1 MDFSHQISFL
11 QSSNLPGSL
20 RTEGRWVDA
29 LLWLLALP
37 ISGLAGGSL
46 VKTIWGGMVDG
57 SEIRR
62 SPVDMVNI
70 PVFTRFYIIKGSL
83 AEKLPIYERHPSKV
97 KSIRVV
103 PS

>member
-1 MDFSHQISFL
+1 M
-11 QSSNLPGSL
+11 

-62 SPVDMVNI
+62 SPVDIWSISQYLQGFILYIYQVRKGFLPSTVVSYFLTPRKLGKIPILTNI
-70 PVFTRFYIIKGSL
+70 VQR
-83 AEKLPIYERHPSKV
+83 A
-97 KSIRVV
+97 
-103 PS
+103 